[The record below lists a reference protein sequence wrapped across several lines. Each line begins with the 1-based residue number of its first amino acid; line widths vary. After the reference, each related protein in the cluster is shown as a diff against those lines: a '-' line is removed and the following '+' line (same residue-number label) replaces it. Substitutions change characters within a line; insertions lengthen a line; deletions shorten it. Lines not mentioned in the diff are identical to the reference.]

1 MPFIFSGYLSAP
13 TGNLGTNGTSL
24 TVNLGTQPAQTVRF
38 ELVILGQITS
48 RITYFSPDADGQL
61 PCVVN
66 PTNEPNNNHFNQ
78 FTWATICQA
87 VAHFPAG
94 NQQLVFTIDTSGTTG
109 TQTISRAVATAWTI
123 ATD

>member
-1 MPFIFSGYLSAP
+1 M
-13 TGNLGTNGTSL
+13 
-24 TVNLGTQPAQTVRF
+24 TVALGTQPAQTVRF
-38 ELVILGQITS
+38 ELVILGQITA
-48 RITYFSPDADGQL
+48 RITYFSPDAGGSL

-66 PTNEPNNNHFNQ
+66 PTNETNNNHFNQ
-78 FTWATICQA
+78 FTWAIICQA

-109 TQTISRAVATAWTI
+109 TQTITRAVATAWTI